1 MKGSRDTGTLT
12 GPRNRTMH
20 LLREAA
26 RELLRT
32 GGPLT
37 VPAAAERAGVS
48 RATAYRYFPNNDSV
62 VLHATMSLTD
72 NPLDD
77 ADWDSSAVAS
87 PDELGARAAELVR
100 ATATWAFDHETE
112 LRTMLRLSLTP
123 EREEVKPRR
132 GLTNRGRWIGALLKA
147 CPVMSRRPH
156 ASVSR
161 PPSSRCSDPTPSSG
175 QLTWQSY
182 LVTRRSSSSL
192 GWRESSSPPPWRAG
206 STPAPARL
214 IRVDA
219 GPGEHTV
226 FFVYRGFPDY
236 PSFHALGAALFR
248 RTGRRRESSENEL
261 RHA

>member
-62 VLHATMSLTD
+62 VLHATMSLAD

-132 GLTNRGRWIGALLKA
+132 GLTNRGRWIGALLEGL
-147 CPVMSRRPH
+147 PGDV
-156 ASVSR
+156 
-161 PPSSRCSDPTPSSG
+161 PPAA
-175 QLTWQSY
+175 
-182 LVTRRSSSSL
+182 
-192 GWRESSSPPPWRAG
+192 RE
-206 STPAPARL
+206 RL
-214 IRVDA
+214 A
-219 GPGEHTV
+219 
-226 FFVYRGFPDY
+226 
-236 PSFHALGAALFR
+236 AALIPLFGSDAVVWTTDMAELPR
-248 RTGRRRESSENEL
+248 DEAIELLAWMARVLIAATVEGR
-261 RHA
+261 

>member
-37 VPAAAERAGVS
+37 VPAAAELAGVS

-123 EREEVKPRR
+123 EREQVKPRR
-132 GLTNRGRWIGALLKA
+132 GLTNRGRWIGALLEGL
-147 CPVMSRRPH
+147 PGDV
-156 ASVSR
+156 
-161 PPSSRCSDPTPSSG
+161 PPAA
-175 QLTWQSY
+175 
-182 LVTRRSSSSL
+182 
-192 GWRESSSPPPWRAG
+192 RE
-206 STPAPARL
+206 RL
-214 IRVDA
+214 A
-219 GPGEHTV
+219 
-226 FFVYRGFPDY
+226 
-236 PSFHALGAALFR
+236 AALIPLFGSDAVVWTTDMAELPR
-248 RTGRRRESSENEL
+248 DEAIELLAWMARVLIAATVEGR
-261 RHA
+261 